1 MEATRRN
8 TKMEEIVNLWQLI
21 SERRKKQLKQ
31 EGIDERKAQRQANE
45 FYDILRSNEFS
56 IREAQVVA
64 SMLNIIVDRA
74 LYRDKNE
81 ILPKIKGWE

>member
-1 MEATRRN
+1 
-8 TKMEEIVNLWQLI
+8 MEEIVNLWQLI

>member
-1 MEATRRN
+1 
-8 TKMEEIVNLWQLI
+8 MEENVNLWKLI

-64 SMLNIIVDRA
+64 SMLNIIVNQA
-74 LYRDKNE
+74 QYRDKNE
-81 ILPKIKGWE
+81 ILPKIDRNKAK

>member
-1 MEATRRN
+1 
-8 TKMEEIVNLWQLI
+8 MEENVNLLKLI

-64 SMLNIIVDRA
+64 SMLNIIVNQA
-74 LYRDKNE
+74 QYRDKNE
-81 ILPKIKGWE
+81 ILPKIDRNKAK

>member
-1 MEATRRN
+1 
-8 TKMEEIVNLWQLI
+8 MEENVNLWKLI

-64 SMLNIIVDRA
+64 SMLNIIVNQA
-74 LYRDKNE
+74 QYRDKNE
-81 ILPKIKGWE
+81 ILPKIDRNKAE